1 MAMTPSIF
9 CFSSGNISSFPANIN
24 FSVVGKPENGG
35 VELFADAEKR
45 RFFSVFLKVLLDN
58 RSGPDILAQIRKNAE
73 SFVASIAK
81 LYKQGRAADE
91 T

>member
-1 MAMTPSIF
+1 MWETVFQNVRSPVRK
-9 CFSSGNISSFPANIN
+9 GLL
-24 FSVVGKPENGG
+24 VGKPENGG

-58 RSGPDILAQIRKNAE
+58 RSGSDILAQIRKNAE